1 MSYRRPLSAPRH
13 TGGELT
19 ALCALSLRAAP
30 ACRER
35 RDTAAPENGA
45 GPGPAGREGGRKRPA
60 AEMGPE
66 TVRPDRTGASK

>member
-1 MSYRRPLSAPRH
+1 MRYTRQE
-13 TGGELT
+13 ELPSE
-19 ALCALSLRAAP
+19 LP
-30 ACRER
+30 ASVVTEA
-35 RDTAAPENGA
+35 AAPENGA